1 MYYPTT
7 NTVVETTNQTVHYY
21 KAERKR
27 KHIVVT
33 KGTEHTFD
41 NPIKENQQTIPLL
54 DFKWKQ
60 ERGTSTVIVES
71 KNDVQSHTTWNER
84 IANTSRHLLQYKE

>member
-1 MYYPTT
+1 MYDPTK
-7 NTVVETTNQTVHYY
+7 NIVVETTNQTVHYY

-33 KGTEHTFD
+33 KGTEYTIG
-41 NPIKENQQTIPLL
+41 NPIKEYQKTIPLL

-60 ERGTSTVIVES
+60 ERGTSTIIVES
-71 KNDVQSHTTWNER
+71 QNYV
-84 IANTSRHLLQYKE
+84 